1 MPMDILRSTG
11 TALDAILAYKLQE
24 VARARAETSLSVL
37 ENRAHAAPLARG
49 FAAALDAVAANG
61 ENALICEL
69 KRKSP
74 SAGEILPG
82 ANPVAIAREYEAG
95 GAACLSVLTD
105 TPSFGGRLEDLVAIR
120 DAVGLPLLRKDFM
133 VDPWQVMEA
142 RAHGADAILVI
153 LAAVDDGLARALC
166 DTAQAYGM
174 DVLAEVHD
182 AHEMV
187 RALKL
192 PVTLIGVNNR
202 NLKTMTTDLAVTETL
217 SPLVPGNMALVAESG
232 VSGEEDIQ
240 RLRQAGARRF
250 LIGESLMK
258 QDDRPAAVQRLRQAG
273 SN

>member
-1 MPMDILRSTG
+1 MDILRSTG
-11 TALDAILAYKLQE
+11 TALDAILGYKLEE
-24 VARARAETSLSVL
+24 VARAKAETSLSDM
-37 ENRAHAAPLARG
+37 EDRAHAAPAPRG
-49 FAAALDAVAANG
+49 FAAALDTVAASG

-82 ANPVAIAREYEAG
+82 ADPVAIAGEYEAG
-95 GAACLSVLTD
+95 GAACLSILTD
-105 TPSFGGRLEDLVAIR
+105 TPSFGGRLQDLVSIR
-120 DAVGLPLLRKDFM
+120 GAVNLPILRKDFM
-133 VDPWQVMEA
+133 VDPWQVIEA

-166 DTAQAYGM
+166 DTAHEYDM

-182 AHEMV
+182 ALEME
-187 RALKL
+187 RALAL
-192 PVTLIGVNNR
+192 PVTLLGVNNR
-202 NLKTMTTDLAVTETL
+202 NLKTMTTDLAVTEAL

-232 VSGEEDIQ
+232 ISNEDDIE
-240 RLRQAGARRF
+240 RLRRAGARRF

-258 QDDRPAAVQRLRQAG
+258 QDNRPVAVRRLRRAG